1 MSNILIVE
9 DEQHL
14 ADGLRFNLE
23 AEGYV
28 VEVVDN
34 GEAALQL
41 LASNPARF
49 DAVVLDVMLPGID
62 GFQVVKELR
71 RSGQFIPVL
80 MLTARDHPND
90 VLQGFEAGADDYLPK
105 PFELAIL
112 IARLRGLLR
121 RKEWLRP
128 RTDDIYQFAGKT
140 INFNALELRVGE
152 RVLPLTLMEANL
164 LRYLIRH
171 EGKTVSR
178 KAMLEEVWGVH
189 EDTDTRAI
197 DNFIVRLRKYM
208 ETEPSRPLHLVT
220 VRGVGYRFLAEP
232 KIAPKS

>member
-80 MLTARDHPND
+80 MLTARDRPTAWPAAP
-90 VLQGFEAGADDYLPK
+90 QGMAASAHG
-105 PFELAIL
+105 
-112 IARLRGLLR
+112 
-121 RKEWLRP
+121 
-128 RTDDIYQFAGKT
+128 
-140 INFNALELRVGE
+140 
-152 RVLPLTLMEANL
+152 
-164 LRYLIRH
+164 RYLSVCGQDH
-171 EGKTVSR
+171 
-178 KAMLEEVWGVH
+178 
-189 EDTDTRAI
+189 
-197 DNFIVRLRKYM
+197 
-208 ETEPSRPLHLVT
+208 
-220 VRGVGYRFLAEP
+220 
-232 KIAPKS
+232 